1 MSVFLILAYLFYI
14 GSSFGWLLE
23 LVYRRF
29 FSDAN
34 PERKWINPG
43 FCVGPYVPLYGFG
56 LCILFLL
63 ASFGTAM
70 GVNTAG
76 GRLTLFFVMALC
88 MTAIEYLAGV
98 LVLKYA
104 NVRLWDY
111 SMEWGN
117 FQGLI
122 CPKFSFFWA
131 LCSAFYYFFIHPHI
145 LVSLHWLAENL
156 AFSFVIGY
164 FFGIFTLDVIYSAQI
179 ITKMRAFAY
188 ENKVIIRYE
197 HVKAIIR
204 KRQDAEKVWTHFLFA
219 FRSPENFREHLK
231 NAVESWEAWHKDAK

>member
-1 MSVFLILAYLFYI
+1 MSLFLILAYLFYI
-14 GSSFGWLLE
+14 GSSFGWVLE

-63 ASFGTAM
+63 ASMGTAM
-70 GVNTAG
+70 GVDAAG
-76 GRLTLFFVMALC
+76 EQIALFALMALC

-98 LVLKYA
+98 LTLKYA

-117 FQGLI
+117 FRGLI

-131 LCSAFYYFFIHPHI
+131 LCSALYYFFFHPRV
-145 LVSLHWLAENL
+145 LTSLHWLSENL

-164 FFGIFTLDVIYSAQI
+164 FFGIFTLDVIYSANI
-179 ITKMRAFAY
+179 ITKMRTFAY

-197 HVKAIIR
+197 HVKATIR
-204 KRQDAEKVWTHFLFA
+204 RRQDAEKQRIHFLFA
-219 FRSPENFREHLK
+219 FHSRENLREHLK